1 MAVILFADD
10 DPAVRQLVR
19 DLFAASGH
27 EVRLATSGEEAWAR
41 LEREGADLVLLDA
54 RMAPG
59 SGLEI
64 CRRIKADPRF
74 AHLPVLLLTG
84 QTRLQDRL
92 AGFDAGADDYLPKP
106 IDPRELRAHVE
117 ALLRLTRQGLD
128 RNPTTRLPGGRAAER
143 EIARR
148 FASSA
153 PFALVY
159 LDLDNFKPF
168 ADRFGFALADD
179 AIALVGDLLRDL
191 ASEGAF
197 VAHIG
202 GDDFLL
208 LTDPDRAHAQVT
220 WLQQEFA
227 RRLRPRLPA
236 EVAAAG
242 RYRGRDREGVERE
255 FPLTSISAA
264 ILRVDP
270 PRPLAR
276 EELSARVAALKHAAK
291 THGGIAEATLD
302 GNGTCPEAAGA

>member
-10 DPAVRQLVR
+10 DPAARALVCEV
-19 DLFAASGH
+19 FAASGH

-41 LEREGADLVLLDA
+41 LERDGADLILLDA
-54 RMAPG
+54 GMAPG

-64 CRRIKADPRF
+64 CRRIKADSRF

-84 QTRLQDRL
+84 QTRLEDRL

-128 RNPTTRLPGGRAAER
+128 RNPTTRLPGGRAVEA
-143 EIARR
+143 EIAQRLR
-148 FASSA
+148 SSE

-179 AIALVGDLLRDL
+179 TIGLVGELLRAL
-191 ASEGAF
+191 AAQGAF
-197 VAHIG
+197 VAHVG

-208 LTDPDRAHAQVT
+208 LTGPERAAADVA

-227 RRLRPRLPA
+227 RRLRDRLPTD
-236 EVAAAG
+236 VALRG
-242 RYRGRDREGVERE
+242 RYRGRDRDGVERD
-255 FPLTSISAA
+255 FPVTSISAA
-264 ILRVDP
+264 ILRLQP
-270 PRPLAR
+270 PKAIDR
-276 EELSARVAALKHAAK
+276 EELSARVAALKVEAK
-291 THGGIAEATLD
+291 ARGGVAEATL
-302 GNGTCPEAAGA
+302 